1 MNISRSLWLYGS
13 LLGVSLGASLVGDR
27 WCLAGVG
34 GPGAGGLGD
43 FGVWQDGVVQVDGG
57 QPEKD
62 VIADS
67 AEGAGSAH
75 ADAGTEAGHGDE
87 TLAGHSLH
95 GEVFNEGPRQAAEVL
110 PGTGEVDF
118 PVSTTEPVAQQY
130 FNQGVGQLH
139 GFWYFEAERS
149 FRQAAAIDSQCAM
162 FYWGMAMANLK
173 NPTRALKF
181 VAEANE
187 RLEGATPREKKW
199 IEAVERFCT
208 TKDGDGKDISAEKR
222 AQQYT
227 RDLEEVI
234 FLQPDDLEAKAF
246 LVGHLWENQRREL
259 ATVSH
264 VAINALLQQIFD
276 VAPMH
281 PAHHYRIHL
290 WDQRDAKQAL
300 ASAAM
305 CGPSAPGVAHMWH
318 MPGHI
323 YSALNRHQDAVWQ
336 MEASA
341 RVDHLHMMRYGVLPD
356 QIHNYAH
363 NNEWLSRNLMKVG
376 RVDAALELADN
387 MLSLPRHP
395 QYNTGD
401 KGSGRYGR
409 QRSLG
414 ALTSYRMWDELL
426 QRADRMFWDAA
437 TVQER
442 QWEKW
447 QHVGMAAAYLQRE
460 GDVQAALTG
469 LQVALDERVQRQAK
483 EVQEAEQAA
492 VQAKDAAKEASAEAV
507 PVESETKD
515 GKTKESESQES
526 ESKESESK
534 ESETKESESQESESQ
549 ESESKESASK
559 ESASKESASKESETQ
574 ESETTSP
581 AADVNKAEIDPAK
594 VEAQVQATIQ
604 AGDNK
609 DVAGGDTA
617 ASSTGGARPRTGRRR
632 GRSELGQEIES
643 LRKAVA
649 SIHAVQAA
657 VGGRWGEA
665 LELAE
670 KASGL
675 DDLVKAEWRMA
686 AGREREAWEAVN
698 REVDKRPNDVV
709 PLAVKVFLAH
719 EWLKRNQASS
729 QTAAD
734 AEADA
739 EADAGAE
746 AGAESDAKA
755 EAEAEVVAEA
765 ETAEAA
771 DAGAEGAAEDLPVTR
786 EGLRADFERLRQ
798 LACLGDLQAPLLA
811 RLSEVASGLGLPSD
825 WRLPYVEAAD
835 VGERPVLDSLGP
847 AHWTPVSAPPLVVW
861 NAAGEESRPLE
872 STGKAKLV
880 MFYLGFGCLHCM
892 EQLQKVSP
900 QAEAFAAQG
909 VELVAVSSESL
920 ELLQQGLQNFD
931 QSLEFPLYADRD
943 LESFRAFR
951 CYDDFES
958 QPLHGT
964 FLLGPDGRVLW
975 QDIGHEPFMDVD
987 FLLGEVPRLLQVWAP

>member
-1 MNISRSLWLYGS
+1 MSIFRSLWLCGC
-13 LLGVSLGASLVGDR
+13 LLGVWVGASQVGVRPCLSSLGGESAG
-27 WCLAGVG
+27 GVG
-34 GPGAGGLGD
+34 ELGG
-43 FGVWQDGVVQVDGG
+43 WQDGLG
-57 QPEKD
+57 QEAEDPSEKG
-62 VIADS
+62 VIAES
-67 AEGAGSAH
+67 AAGVAAAH
-75 ADAGTEAGHGDE
+75 ADDGTDAGHAGDKA
-87 TLAGHSLH
+87 LAGHSLH
-95 GEVFNEGPRQAAEVL
+95 GEVFNEGPRQAAERL

-118 PVSTTEPVAQQY
+118 PVSTAEPLAQKY

-149 FRQAAAIDSQCAM
+149 FRQAAAIDSHCAM
-162 FYWGMAMANLK
+162 FHWGMAMANLK

-208 TKDGDGKDISAEKR
+208 TKDGEGKEISAEKR

-227 RDLEEVI
+227 LELEEVI

-305 CGPSAPGVAHMWH
+305 AGPSAPGVAHMWH

-323 YSALNRHQDAVWQ
+323 YAALNRHQDAVWQ

-341 RVDHLHMMRYGVLPD
+341 RVDHRHMMRYGVLPD

-363 NNEWLSRNLMKVG
+363 NNEWLSRNLIKVG
-376 RVDAALELADN
+376 RVEAALELADN

-395 QYNTGD
+395 QYNTGE

-414 ALTSYRMWDELL
+414 ALTSYRMWEALL
-426 QRADRMFWDAA
+426 QRADRIFWDAS
-437 TVQER
+437 TVPER

-460 GDVQAALTG
+460 EGVQTALTA
-469 LQVALDERVQRQAK
+469 LQDALDDSVQRQAE

-492 VQAKDAAKEASAEAV
+492 KAKEAAAAAEAEKAAAEAAEKAAAEADEKAAVAEAEKAAAEAAEKAAAEAV
-507 PVESETKD
+507 PV
-515 GKTKESESQES
+515 Q
-526 ESKESESK
+526 SESK
-534 ESETKESESQESESQ
+534 ESETKES
-549 ESESKESASK
+549 KEG
-559 ESASKESASKESETQ
+559 
-574 ESETTSP
+574 
-581 AADVNKAEIDPAK
+581 AADGNAEGDA
-594 VEAQVQATIQ
+594 AT
-604 AGDNK
+604 
-609 DVAGGDTA
+609 
-617 ASSTGGARPRTGRRR
+617 SSTGGARAGRRR

-657 VGGRWGEA
+657 VGGRWDEA

-719 EWLKRNQASS
+719 EWLKRKSLSS
-729 QTAAD
+729 STAAEAVAEAVAVAVAVAD
-734 AEADA
+734 AESEAEAEAVADA
-739 EADAGAE
+739 VVEAE
-746 AGAESDAKA
+746 AEAEVA
-755 EAEAEVVAEA
+755 AEAEVVAEA
-765 ETAEAA
+765 EAGTEAS
-771 DAGAEGAAEDLPVTR
+771 AEDLPVTW
-786 EGLRADFERLRQ
+786 ESLRADFERLRQ

-811 RLSEVASGLGLPSD
+811 RLSEVASGLELPSD

-861 NAAGEESRPLE
+861 NAAGEETRPLE

-892 EQLQKVSP
+892 EQLQKISP

-931 QSLEFPLYADRD
+931 QTVTFPLYADRD

-987 FLLGEVPRLLQVWAP
+987 FLLGEVPRLLQVWVP